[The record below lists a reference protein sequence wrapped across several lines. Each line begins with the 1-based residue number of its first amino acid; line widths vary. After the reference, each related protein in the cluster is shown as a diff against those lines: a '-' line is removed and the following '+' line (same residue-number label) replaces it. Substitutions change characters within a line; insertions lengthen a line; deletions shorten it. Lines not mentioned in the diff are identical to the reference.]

1 MSVKH
6 RQQQL
11 FQRRMNGWA
20 ALAEIV
26 FVRIP
31 AHLGA
36 LLAVLPSA
44 RMLRHCA
51 GRYRLPS

>member
-1 MSVKH
+1 
-6 RQQQL
+6 
-11 FQRRMNGWA
+11 MNGWA

-31 AHLGA
+31 ACLAA

-51 GRYRLPS
+51 RRYRQPS